1 MFVLCR
7 PGEGKRLLTA
17 VLCVIGAVITTT
29 ALSVSLTAVPL
40 EESSALYGI
49 GLRLAA
55 FSKSWQNT
63 TATGLVLFL
72 ALWFFYGKMVQKLRF
87 LPSAAVLSVLF
98 SLFLVVGRS
107 YELYDSWALILGNS
121 YQRMLA
127 LLMFVGYVI
136 FLYLA
141 LMRFFL
147 WLDEQ
152 SAPQKAL
159 APPLTPKQTAMGY
172 GICFALVLVF
182 WLPYLVICYPGSVST
197 DGIYQLGQAV
207 GATQATNHHP
217 WFSTL
222 LMGMF
227 AQDGNWERGIFL
239 YVVFHSLVCA
249 AAFAGIAMEL
259 HRLTKTWL
267 WPLCAIVYYAIVPTW
282 GGYAQTYI
290 KDTLFYGV
298 FAAFFLC
305 VVMVLRTR
313 GKCGP
318 GVWAGLFLL
327 GILGALLRNN
337 GLYVAVPS
345 LLCMVLA
352 LGTRRVK
359 LLLAGCA
366 AGILVVYWGWSQML
380 TVWGVEPGSIREM
393 LSLPFQQTA
402 RYVVECSDEL
412 TQEEIQIIDDVL
424 DYDAILTDYD
434 PRVADP
440 VKNTYHGDSAALK
453 KYFGLW
459 VKCGLRHPDIYL
471 EATLDMVFGYFLPGY
486 RYGSYGGNYF
496 LMEKPQYGIEVE
508 FAHPTKVN
516 AVDQYSRLWSRTPGL
531 LLLNAPGTH
540 SWLLILCTAALIR
553 KRKWY
558 GLLSTLPIWLT
569 LGICCVSPVNGL
581 VRYMLPVMACMPLLL
596 GYTWSL
602 LTGSDEK
609 EEVQEDGQDRSVDP
623 LLQ

>member
-17 VLCVIGAVITTT
+17 VLCAIGAVITTT

-267 WPLCAIVYYAIVPTW
+267 WPLCAIVYYGIVPTW

-318 GVWAGLFLL
+318 SVWAGLFLL

-359 LLLAGCA
+359 LLLSGCA
-366 AGILVVYWGWSQML
+366 AGILVVYWGWSQLL

-412 TQEEIQIIDDVL
+412 TQEEIQIIDNVL
-424 DYDAILTDYD
+424 DYDTMLTDYD

-453 KYFGLW
+453 QYFGLW
-459 VKCGLRHPDIYL
+459 LKCGLRHPDIYL

-602 LTGSDEK
+602 MTGSDEK

>member
-17 VLCVIGAVITTT
+17 VLCAIGAVITTT

-159 APPLTPKQTAMGY
+159 APPLTPEQTAMGY
-172 GICFALVLVF
+172 GICFALVLLF

-267 WPLCAIVYYAIVPTW
+267 WPLCAIVYYGIVPTW

-305 VVMVLRTR
+305 VVMVLRTK

-440 VKNTYHGDSAALK
+440 VKNTYHGDSDALK

>member
-222 LMGMF
+222 FMGMF

-267 WPLCAIVYYAIVPTW
+267 WPLCAIVYYGIVPTW

-380 TVWGVEPGSIREM
+380 TVWGVEPGSTREM

-440 VKNTYHGDSAALK
+440 VKNTYHGDSDALK